1 MDLEQTQKR
10 ERYNLLCQRIAEAK
24 QSVGSNL
31 YDIGLYLLEIRKK
44 QLYLVEFEAFETFLS
59 KRVEI
64 ARSTAFHSMKIA
76 QEFSL
81 RDWQQFGIG
90 KCQLILKL
98 DESIRLDFIKKE
110 GPEKLSYRET
120 KEKVFEYSQE
130 KGIERTETALKGI
143 KPGKPPRTQGE
154 GEALY
159 KGQNEG
165 KKLSDLADEIIR
177 LKELWNNRFK
187 AWLEQKYDLIP
198 LKHELIRKSEKIN

>member
-10 ERYNLLCQRIAEAK
+10 ERYNLLCQQIEEAK
-24 QSVGSNL
+24 QSVGRNL
-31 YDIGLYLLEIRKK
+31 YNIGLYLIEIRKK

-81 RDWQQFGIG
+81 RDWQQFGLA
-90 KCQLILKL
+90 KLQLLLKM
-98 DESIRLDFIKKE
+98 DKSNALDFMKKPDLPTEIKPFKE
-110 GPEKLSYRET
+110 RVEQFK
-120 KEKVFEYSQE
+120 QE

-143 KPGKPPRTQGE
+143 KPCKPPRTQGE

-187 AWLEQKYDLIP
+187 AWIEQKYELIP